1 VAAVSAV
8 KKVETFPAGKK
19 NSCYF
24 FLRWTVKIFFLIEL
38 AEKCARA
45 GTDVMIFQIL
55 SPKKSAKKLAFLT
68 RNKAKL

>member
-1 VAAVSAV
+1 L
-8 KKVETFPAGKK
+8 KRFRPGKK
-19 NSCYF
+19 ILATF
-24 FLRWTVKIFFLIEL
+24 FEVDGEKFFFLIEL

-55 SPKKSAKKLAFLT
+55 SPKKSAKKLAFFT